1 MNVADIQAVV
11 ASARARDTGSLER
24 LVRRAD
30 LSMPDAEVA
39 RTVDRALEIID
50 ELPVLLGRA
59 EARAEARGISPA
71 VAPILARAEEYFLRP
86 VDLIPEMTQGL
97 AGLVDDAYFAARL
110 LHSLGQGP
118 DPLLEEDLGE
128 RLGFLRGLMGTEV
141 ARRLDRLS
149 VQTLLETEK
158 DLRDAWEDAAVEA

>member
-24 LVRRAD
+24 LVRRLD
-30 LSMPDAEVA
+30 LSVSEGEVA
-39 RTVDRALEIID
+39 RRVARALEIID
-50 ELPVLLGRA
+50 ELPVLMGRA
-59 EARAEARGISPA
+59 EARAEARGVSPA

-86 VDLIPEMTQGL
+86 LDLIPEMTQGL
-97 AGLVDDAYFAARL
+97 AGLVDDAYFATRL
-110 LHSLGQGP
+110 LHTLGQGP
-118 DPLLEEDLGE
+118 DPLLEEDLGD
-128 RLGFLRGLMGTEV
+128 RLAFLRTLMGSDV

-158 DLRDAWEDAAVEA
+158 TLRDAWDDGAVEA

>member
-1 MNVADIQAVV
+1 MNVSDIQAVV

-24 LVRRAD
+24 LVRRLDLD
-30 LSMPDAEVA
+30 LSEVEVS
-39 RTVDRALEIID
+39 RRVERALEIID
-50 ELPVLLGRA
+50 ELPVLLGQA

-97 AGLVDDAYFAARL
+97 AGLVDDAYFVARL
-110 LHSLGQGP
+110 LHTLGQGP

-128 RLGFLRGLMGTEV
+128 RLAFLRTLMGSEV

-158 DLRDAWEDAAVEA
+158 DLRDAWEDGAVEA